1 MSRSIVPQ
9 TNRMTID
16 AILFDLDGTLV
27 QHGHVLLPEQL
38 AAWGYPRC
46 QETVDAAFAVQ
57 IHWFYSYTAQLMAA
71 GREDP
76 HLFRRLYERITLH
89 LEIDDPSV
97 PIYME
102 AFFASNPVPPL
113 FDDVLP
119 LLAHLAETDLPMGII
134 TQRDRRGALQFLAE
148 HRLDTRFPVLIA
160 GDDGLGRK
168 PAPAPFRAALER
180 LGATADRAIFV
191 GDRIDDDCGGAMAAG
206 LMPFLIDRERQYA
219 AQSATADF
227 VHLGS
232 LTDLLP
238 HLHLSGGK
246 ASD

>member
-1 MSRSIVPQ
+1 MS
-9 TNRMTID
+9 ID

-57 IHWFYSYTAQLMAA
+57 IHWFYNYTAQLMAA

-76 HLFRRLYERITLH
+76 HLFRRFYERIAMH
-89 LEIDDPSV
+89 LDIDDPAV
-97 PIYME
+97 PMYME
-102 AFFASNPVPPL
+102 AFFATNPVPPL

-119 LLAHLAETDLPMGII
+119 LLSQLAETNLPMGII

-148 HRLDTRFPVLIA
+148 HKLATRFPVLIA
-160 GDDGLGRK
+160 GDDGHGRK
-168 PAPAPFRAALER
+168 PAPEPFRVALDR
-180 LGATADRAIFV
+180 LGAAPDRAIFV

-206 LMPFLIDRERQYA
+206 LTPFLIDRDRQYA
-219 AQSATADF
+219 AKPASAEF
-227 VHLGS
+227 VRLGS
-232 LTDLLP
+232 LTDLLT
-238 HLHLSGGK
+238 HLSIAK
-246 ASD
+246 VKRHD